1 MELIPTLRARI
12 SELYDIGWGYKR
24 TYTQYPDKPTFSR
37 HMVTIKRDKAC
48 AGIISK
54 YSPKYLLYT
63 LSTSDTLHIMLN
75 KLLRWTIKCLYR
87 LNTFTTL
94 N

>member
-1 MELIPTLRARI
+1 
-12 SELYDIGWGYKR
+12 
-24 TYTQYPDKPTFSR
+24 
-37 HMVTIKRDKAC
+37 MVTIKRDKAC

-63 LSTSDTLHIMLN
+63 LSTSDTLHVMLN

-87 LNTFTTL
+87 LNTFTML